1 MQADTADT
9 AASANKSG
17 AARSFEIGAICI
29 FSYITSY
36 FMRHILS
43 VSTPEMLETGLY
55 GKEFLGSLSS
65 TYMIMYAAGQLING
79 RIGDK
84 VASKYMVL
92 SGLALCGGASCAF
105 PFATSAVLGYLLF
118 AVMGFSLS
126 MLRGPLVKTISE
138 NMEHMHARIC
148 NVFLSFAGFA
158 GPLIASVISMATGEW
173 KRTFIAAGILSAAI
187 GVAAFILLSRLE
199 ARGAIKRTVRTEEKT
214 SLFGGFA
221 KVFKQDDFIF
231 YMIISVI
238 VEVSSASIN
247 FWLPTYLTE
256 RLDYEANTSKMIFS
270 VIAFIRAFMPF
281 LSLALIR
288 LFREDGVKMAGVC
301 SFTSAAFFL
310 LAAIFGNS
318 CANVVLLTLALMSI
332 SLMSSLVWT
341 IYIPSL
347 GKSGVVSTANGVL
360 DFSGYFFASAA
371 NVLFAVAVK
380 PFGWG
385 GVAVIWALIAFV
397 GVVSSVVVKASRR

>member
-1 MQADTADT
+1 
-9 AASANKSG
+9 
-17 AARSFEIGAICI
+17 
-29 FSYITSY
+29 
-36 FMRHILS
+36 MRHILS

-65 TYMIMYAAGQLING
+65 AYMLMYAAGQLING

-92 SGLALCGGASCAF
+92 LGLALCGGASCAF
-105 PFATSAVLGYLLF
+105 PFCGSAAAGYLLF

-138 NMEHMHARIC
+138 NMEHMYARTC

-158 GPLIASVISMATGEW
+158 GPLIASLIAMVTGEW
-173 KRTFIAAGILSAAI
+173 KATFIAAGVLAAAI
-187 GVAAFILLSRLE
+187 GVLAFLLLSRLE
-199 ARGAIKRTVRTEEKT
+199 ACGAIRKVVRTEETT

-221 KVFKQDDFIF
+221 KVFRQDKFVF

-256 RLDYEANTSKMIFS
+256 RLLFDNNTANMVFS
-270 VIAFIRAFMPF
+270 GIAFVRAFMPF
-281 LSLALIR
+281 ASLVLIR
-288 LFREDGVKMAGVC
+288 LLREDGVKMAGLC
-301 SFTSAAFFL
+301 SSLSALFFALTAF
-310 LAAIFGNS
+310 IGNRYI
-318 CANVVLLTLALMSI
+318 NVALLTLALMSI

-385 GVAVIWALIAFV
+385 GVALIWAAIAFV
-397 GVVSSVVVKASRR
+397 GVVSAVVVASKSRN